1 MQGQVESKRDISL
14 LMADAIRF
22 LAADAVQA
30 ANSGHPGMPMGAAD
44 IALTEI
50 IEGKVVLSKPEKK

>member
-22 LAADAVQA
+22 LAADAVQGKLWSSWD
-30 ANSGHPGMPMGAAD
+30 ANGNGRCCD
-44 IALTEI
+44 CFI
-50 IEGKVVLSKPEKK
+50 